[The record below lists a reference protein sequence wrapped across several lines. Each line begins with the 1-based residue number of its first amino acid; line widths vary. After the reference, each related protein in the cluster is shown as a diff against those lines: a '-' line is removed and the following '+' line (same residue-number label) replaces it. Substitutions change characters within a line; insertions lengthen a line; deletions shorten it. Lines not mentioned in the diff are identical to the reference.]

1 MKKYCVSLIALF
13 LALCLVFPVPAQAQ
27 GALELLTDLFSQFTQ
42 DTAPVIPYSEMEYVR
57 PDLEQLQSLLDEV
70 CRRAE
75 GEDVSHI
82 LDGVFEFYD
91 AYDWFFTASALAQIR
106 YSADLTDS
114 YWEEENNFCTVNTPA
129 VQQMLEQLNTALA
142 QSPCREKLEKRF
154 FGDGF
159 FDRYGVE
166 SFWDDELVTLMERE
180 SQLVNQYY
188 TQYRQMTS
196 FLGSLFFRPTQL
208 AQTLVELIQVRNQ
221 IAACGGYDSYEAFAN
236 DFYYYRDYDP
246 EDMAAYLEGIR
257 ETLVPLYYQA
267 WEQVN
272 ALEDCEPDWA
282 MDYLRQAVQDM
293 GGTIQ
298 ESFQR
303 MEEGGLYDNDV
314 GPHRFNSSF
323 EAYLTSYQ
331 EPFLFLSST
340 GTTYDALDIAH
351 EFGHFCND
359 DASWGSIAGMDVS
372 EIFSQGMEYL
382 TLCCHP
388 EAQELLRYKMADSLS
403 TYVEQACY
411 ARFEQEMYQLTEPSV
426 DDLCGL
432 YEQIFEEYGL
442 VDEYFSPW
450 DFVTTPHFYTSPMY
464 VFSYIVSNDAALQ
477 LYQME
482 CDEPGQGLR
491 LYQRS
496 LDTQQPYFL
505 AFLEEAGL
513 ESPFAP
519 GRLEEVA
526 ETFCQ
531 FFAAA

>member
-1 MKKYCVSLIALF
+1 MKKYCVSLIALL

-114 YWEEENNFCTVNTPA
+114 CWEEENNFCTVNTPA

-159 FDRYGVE
+159 FDGYGVE

-180 SQLVNQYY
+180 SQLVSQYY

-272 ALEDCEPDWA
+272 ALEDCEP
-282 MDYLRQAVQDM
+282 V
-293 GGTIQ
+293 
-298 ESFQR
+298 
-303 MEEGGLYDNDV
+303 
-314 GPHRFNSSF
+314 
-323 EAYLTSYQ
+323 SY
-331 EPFLFLSST
+331 T
-340 GTTYDALDIAH
+340 H
-351 EFGHFCND
+351 
-359 DASWGSIAGMDVS
+359 
-372 EIFSQGMEYL
+372 L
-382 TLCCHP
+382 TLP
-388 EAQELLRYKMADSLS
+388 TKA
-403 TYVEQACY
+403 
-411 ARFEQEMYQLTEPSV
+411 
-426 DDLCGL
+426 
-432 YEQIFEEYGL
+432 
-442 VDEYFSPW
+442 
-450 DFVTTPHFYTSPMY
+450 
-464 VFSYIVSNDAALQ
+464 
-477 LYQME
+477 
-482 CDEPGQGLR
+482 
-491 LYQRS
+491 
-496 LDTQQPYFL
+496 
-505 AFLEEAGL
+505 
-513 ESPFAP
+513 
-519 GRLEEVA
+519 
-526 ETFCQ
+526 
-531 FFAAA
+531 